1 MLRFYAL
8 GGALRVGR
16 TVHRVSAMDDPK
28 LTTIGEYLH
37 AEFPGHA
44 VHCSE
49 DPACGGWLFRIDDN
63 HGRPTHWLLVSNDY
77 LESHTA
83 EAIDDDLRRHQVS
96 QKCVSAASSLLRL
109 TNEGLR
115 IG

>member
-1 MLRFYAL
+1 MLRLYAL

-16 TVHRVSAMDDPK
+16 TVHRVRAMDDPK

-63 HGRPTHWLLVSNDY
+63 HGRPTHWLLASNDF
-77 LESHTA
+77 LKKQPMET
-83 EAIDDDLRRHQVS
+83 IDDYLRQHQVA
-96 QKCVSAASSLLRL
+96 QKLRAAVPRLLRL
-109 TNEGLR
+109 VNEGPQIR
-115 IG
+115 